1 MRRVIFGV
9 SVLGAFILSACGVK
23 SNTVVMSDVD
33 LRGWQKTAT
42 ITYDNT
48 SLDER
53 QMSVMLHVNSKFDAE
68 CINLE
73 VKMLT
78 PDSLCYEE
86 QVKLTCPATKKIPT
100 AGSIDIE
107 IPYRYGVRLRKKG
120 LYTFE
125 LTPTQSVAGIEAIG
139 INFQSDN

>member
-1 MRRVIFGV
+1 MRRVIFGA
-9 SVLGAFILSACGVK
+9 SMLGAFILSACGVK
-23 SNTVVMSDVD
+23 SNTVVMGDVD
-33 LRGWQKTAT
+33 LRGWHNTAT
-42 ITYDNT
+42 ITYDNS

-68 CINLE
+68 YINME

-78 PDSLCYEE
+78 PDSLSFEE
-86 QVKLTCPATKKIPT
+86 QVKLTCPATKEIPT

-107 IPYRYGVRLRKKG
+107 IPYRQNVRLRKKG

-125 LTPTQSVAGIEAIG
+125 LTPMQSVAGIEAVG